1 MDRVFVGL
9 NVDIKRTDRRIHPA
23 KISCLNTLNRTV
35 TVEWLENGETK
46 AKEIE
51 IEIILAL
58 NPHLITGSSDGTP
71 NHPTTKS
78 TPKNVSRR
86 ATTGSKNAA
95 VSNLRESHTPQGGI
109 KSNSTPKLAVAPSSG
124 ENLSPGLPNF
134 HTRAQPTVTNSMTTR
149 RRTNPIKEV
158 ERLEKNREE
167 RKIRNAE
174 SREEKKT
181 MMKKDPGNVNWE
193 FSAMIKEFC
202 ASLDYH
208 PIRDTDFLDI
218 GNSDPQIT
226 VCVRKR
232 PMNKKETDLK
242 EVDIVSIPDK
252 QRIIVHEP
260 KLKVDLT
267 KFLENQLFRY
277 DYAFDENCNNE
288 IVYRCTARPLV
299 RTLFEGG
306 MATCFAYGQT
316 GSGKTHTMGGEFLGK
331 NQNCGN
337 GIYVLTATDV
347 FKNVQQPKY
356 RDLNLKVS
364 ASFFE
369 IYSGKVFDL
378 LNGKAKLRVLEDGKQ
393 QVQVVGLSERTVESV
408 DQVLDLIRHGS
419 RMRTSGQTAANANS
433 SRSHAVFQIIL
444 RTGAAS
450 RLYGKFSLVDLAGNE
465 RGADTNSSD
474 RQTRMEGSEINKSLL
489 ALKECIR
496 ALGRRGAHL
505 PFRASKL
512 TQVLK
517 DSFIGEKSKTCMIA
531 MISPGMSS
539 CENSLNTL
547 RYADRVKELAV
558 DVSDP
563 SENEP
568 NLLKSSPSFSEPNLQ
583 LIMEEE
589 EELSAELYSF
599 HEAAFRLQE
608 MEEDVVESHRN
619 LLESFPKW
627 HQTIA
632 KLIELPDQLDFD
644 LEAYVSKMSTVL
656 TEFGDDVMSLKT
668 KFIQAR
674 KELEEDDVDNLRPK
688 MLRHPRSMA
697 YKGNQLREAERC
709 E

>member
-23 KISCLNTLNRTV
+23 KISCLNALNRTV

-58 NPHLITGSSDGTP
+58 NPHLITGSSEGTP

-95 VSNLRESHTPQGGI
+95 VSNSRDSHTPQSGM
-109 KSNSTPKLAVAPSSG
+109 KSNTPKLPVVPSG
-124 ENLSPGLPNF
+124 ENLTPGLPNF
-134 HTRAQPTVTNSMTTR
+134 HARTQPVANIAR
-149 RRTNPIKEV
+149 RRTNPTKEV

-181 MMKKDPGNVNWE
+181 LMKKDPGNVNWE

-208 PIRDTDFLDI
+208 PIRDTDFVDR

-267 KFLENQLFRY
+267 KFLENQQFRF
-277 DYAFDENCNNE
+277 DFAFDENCNNE

-347 FKNVQQPKY
+347 FRKIQQPKY
-356 RDLNLKVS
+356 RDLHLKVS

-378 LNGKAKLRVLEDGKQ
+378 LNAKAKLRVLEDGKQ

-444 RTGAAS
+444 CSGAAS
-450 RLYGKFSLVDLAGNE
+450 RLHGKFSLVDLAGNE

-539 CENSLNTL
+539 CEHSLNTL

-558 DVSDP
+558 EVSDP
-563 SENEP
+563 TENEP
-568 NLLKSSPSFSEPNLQ
+568 NLFKSSPSISEPNLQ
-583 LIMEEE
+583 LITEEE

-608 MEEDVVESHRN
+608 MEEDLVESHRN
-619 LLESFPKW
+619 LLERFPKW

-644 LEAYVSKMSTVL
+644 LEAYVLKMSTVL
-656 TEFGDDVMSLKT
+656 TELGDDVLSLKT

-674 KELEEDDVDNLRPK
+674 NELEIDDVDNHRPK

-697 YKGNQLREAERC
+697 YNGNQLREAERC